1 MGIVDRRDSMQR
13 TNSDRPRTNRPE
25 AGGLGSAA
33 PEAERPESGRRDAA
47 AVERLIAPVLE
58 GMGYDLVRLIL
69 SGRHAPTL
77 QVMAERR
84 DGGPM
89 SVEACADISRALSA
103 VLDVE
108 DPIAGSYTLEIS
120 SPGLDRPLVKPADY
134 ERFRGRTAKIETRFP
149 RDGRR
154 RFQGRLAGVRDGGV
168 VLETPEGPVTIALDD
183 IARAKLV
190 IDDALLKGS
199 LRREAE

>member
-1 MGIVDRRDSMQR
+1 MDAVDRRDSMHR
-13 TNSDRPRTNRPE
+13 TESDRTKANRPQS
-25 AGGLGSAA
+25 GGLGSAA
-33 PEAERPESGRRDAA
+33 REAERPDSGRRDAA
-47 AVERLIAPVLE
+47 DIERLIAPVLE
-58 GMGYDLVRLIL
+58 GMGYDLVRLVL

-108 DPIAGSYTLEIS
+108 DPIHGSYTLEIS
-120 SPGLDRPLVKPADY
+120 SPGLDRPLVKPADFD
-134 ERFRGRTAKIETRFP
+134 RFRGRTARIEIRSP

-154 RFQGRLAGVRDGGV
+154 RFQGRLAGVRESAV
-168 VLETPEGPVTIALDD
+168 VLETPEGAVTIALDD
-183 IARAKLV
+183 IARAKLA
-190 IDDALLKGS
+190 IDDALLKAS
-199 LRREAE
+199 LRREAD